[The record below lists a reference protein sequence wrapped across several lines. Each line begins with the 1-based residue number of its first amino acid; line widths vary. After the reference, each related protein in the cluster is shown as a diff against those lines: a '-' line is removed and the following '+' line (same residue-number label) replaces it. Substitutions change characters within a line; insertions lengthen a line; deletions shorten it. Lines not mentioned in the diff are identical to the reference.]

1 MALDHPALGVGLNTF
16 TSQVTRYDPTGTAR
30 LKAFPVHNA
39 FLLELSETGFVGGLA
54 FAAMALTMLIAAWR
68 AARRAPIET
77 RLLAIALAAGL
88 AGFWVTQLSD
98 YFYRI
103 PVITCLVW
111 AHLGLTIGIARA
123 EERR

>member
-1 MALDHPALGVGLNTF
+1 
-16 TSQVTRYDPTGTAR
+16 

-39 FLLELSETGFVGGLA
+39 FLLELSETGFAGGLA
-54 FAAMALTMLIAAWR
+54 FAAMAMTMLIAAWR
-68 AARRAPIET
+68 TARHAPIET
-77 RLLAIALAAGL
+77 RLIAIALAAGI

-103 PVITCLVW
+103 PVITCLAW

-123 EERR
+123 EERQ